1 VKPIAFLRECFRM
14 ALQDLGSRP
23 LRSVLSVLSFSLGI
37 ATSVVLVALGEGV
50 RAGVKDILSTLGEG
64 QIIVTPGRTTGIGG
78 QRRAGRPVRIR
89 YEDTEGLAAH
99 LPSFQG
105 VASYFDMRGGG
116 ASSYRYSIPWSP
128 VRAVDREYFNVRQV
142 GMVEGRW
149 ISDVEEEE
157 GRWVAVLNEALA
169 KVVFPE
175 GGAIGQWIEWRG
187 RRMTVVG
194 VIRDEAVFPY
204 TLFLP
209 YRTVMEMADA
219 RYITGLIARPILGES
234 WARATRELQRVL
246 GGLGGFDP
254 NDANA
259 LEIEDNS
266 AFTSR
271 VEAVTTALH
280 ALVAGI
286 AGVSLLLG
294 GLGVANLMV
303 IAVTERTREI
313 GLRKA
318 LGASPGSIFCQIL
331 CESLTVLSVGG
342 FLGIAAG
349 WTTCVALGSIR
360 VSATYTAHARFDP
373 ASAALSLLGLALVAA
388 LASIIPARRAAALPA
403 AEALRWE

>member
-1 VKPIAFLRECFRM
+1 VSSSSLWLPTTADEVRARGWDAVDVVFVTGDAYVDHPSFAMAVLGRVLESKGFRV
-14 ALQDLGSRP
+14 AILAQPDWKSADAWR
-23 LRSVLSVLSFSLGI
+23 
-37 ATSVVLVALGEGV
+37 ALGRPRLFYAV
-50 RAGVKDILSTLGEG
+50 SAGNMDSMINHYTANRK
-64 QIIVTPGRTTGIGG
+64 
-78 QRRAGRPVRIR
+78 RRNDDA
-89 YEDTEGLAAH
+89 
-99 LPSFQG
+99 
-105 VASYFDMRGGG
+105 
-116 ASSYRYSIPWSP
+116 YS
-128 VRAVDREYFNVRQV
+128 
-142 GMVEGRW
+142 
-149 ISDVEEEE
+149 
-157 GRWVAVLNEALA
+157 
-169 KVVFPE
+169 E

-187 RRMTVVG
+187 RRMTLVG

-219 RYITGLIARPILGES
+219 RYITGLIARPIPGES

-280 ALVAGI
+280 ALVVGI

-318 LGASPGSIFCQIL
+318 LGAAPGSIFCQIL

-342 FLGIAAG
+342 LLGIAAG